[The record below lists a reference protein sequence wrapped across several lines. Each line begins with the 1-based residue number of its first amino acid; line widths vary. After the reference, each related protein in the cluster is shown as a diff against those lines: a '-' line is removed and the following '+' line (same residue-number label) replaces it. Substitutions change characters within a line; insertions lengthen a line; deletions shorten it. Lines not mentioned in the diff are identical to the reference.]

1 MLTDKELLEMAAKA
15 EGRAL
20 KYMTQH
26 MAGREPEE
34 FIACWN
40 PLTDDGDALRLAVST
55 GLISS
60 SGHQTYVA
68 DTDTWHAWAMTEDEL
83 FYEAERIQSHWG
95 MLVQRHAALSSS
107 QPQKLVL
114 VTGGRNQPARWHS
127 TRTALAMKTQFQHVN
142 PLSRN
147 FNPLCTTITPKA
159 RPVRAFFALV
169 CANLGLYAQHL
180 APLLLRP

>member
-83 FYEAERIQSHWG
+83 FYEAVTYSKSLGDACAATRRAIVLSAAKIGASHWRAESTCK
-95 MLVQRHAALSSS
+95 VEFHTDSACHEDAI
-107 QPQKLVL
+107 
-114 VTGGRNQPARWHS
+114 S
-127 TRTALAMKTQFQHVN
+127 TR
-142 PLSRN
+142 
-147 FNPLCTTITPKA
+147 
-159 RPVRAFFALV
+159 
-169 CANLGLYAQHL
+169 
-180 APLLLRP
+180 